1 MENNTQE
8 TLEIKTGVKA
18 GYDYDFELSAMPSDV
33 AIPW

>member
-1 MENNTQE
+1 MEIKTE
-8 TLEIKTGVKA
+8 STLDIKTGVKA